1 MDIDKQKMEDAW
13 HNRKDPKQL
22 NILVECFRQM
32 ADYMSARFKI
42 RHDRADDFKSEAM
55 ITALKG
61 IEKYNPNKGSHAFSY
76 FYKVFY
82 ISFMYQLRKQKISR
96 KSNYRHISLN
106 WDVNVRR
113 HLEDE
118 MQDNSEGET
127 FYQVNG
133 KSVDIDTVK
142 ALIEGKSRKNA
153 KIILEDYL
161 SKV

>member
-1 MDIDKQKMEDAW
+1 MNINKDEMEYAW
-13 HNRKDPKQL
+13 NNRKDPKQL
-22 NILVECFRQM
+22 NILMECFRQM
-32 ADYMSARFKI
+32 AQHMANRFKI
-42 RHDRADDFKSEAM
+42 KPDRMDDFKSEAM

-61 IEKYNPNKGSHAFSY
+61 IEKYNPTKRSRAFSY

-82 ISFMYQLRKQKISR
+82 ISFMYQLRKQKISK

-106 WDVNVRR
+106 GEEVVSR

-118 MQDNSEGET
+118 IQKEMGQT

-133 KSVDIDTVK
+133 RSVSIDTVK

-153 KIILEDYL
+153 KIVLEDYL
-161 SKV
+161 SNL